1 MVQSNN
7 FKTSVSVCLIMKL
20 IYQFLFIVVEKV
32 YLVFYSR
39 EDDFVSRAAG
49 EWRIHPSDLE
59 FGRCQGK
66 RKDQGSFSM
75 DENCSHSAPLA
86 GIVLNSF

>member
-1 MVQSNN
+1 M
-7 FKTSVSVCLIMKL
+7 KLIMKL

-49 EWRIHPSDLE
+49 EWR
-59 FGRCQGK
+59 
-66 RKDQGSFSM
+66 
-75 DENCSHSAPLA
+75 
-86 GIVLNSF
+86 NSSEPFRIWTMPRQEEGPGLF